1 MHSITCIDLPMR
13 ILLLTQWFQPEPNF
27 KGLPLAMALREK
39 GHDVEVLTGFPN
51 YPGGK
56 LYLGYRMKLWKRET
70 MDGITVNRAILYP
83 SHDQS
88 AVRRIFNYVS
98 FAISSMLISFW
109 LKRPD
114 VVYVYC
120 PPMTAAAGAIALR
133 VFRKVPYV
141 IDIQDLWPD
150 TLASTGMVKSGLV
163 MRLVGAWS
171 AFAMRYAEALIVLS
185 PGFKRRLLERN
196 VQSPIHVIPNW
207 APPEIEE
214 QAKLLPAKAPSS
226 PTELN
231 ILFAGNMG
239 KAQALETVIGAAQRL
254 IHEAPMIRFTFI
266 GGGVD
271 VEALRAAS
279 HAAGTDN
286 IVFLPPRPVAD
297 MGPVFADADALLVH
311 LRDDPLF
318 SITIPSKTQ
327 AYLAMGRPILMGVR
341 GDAADMVEAAGA
353 GITFIPEN
361 ADSLA
366 EAAIALLSMTNEA
379 RTAMGYAASKYY
391 RKHLSFAHGVASL
404 EKVLAVAAT
413 TASLSRSSPPI

>member
-1 MHSITCIDLPMR
+1 MHSITCIDLTMR
-13 ILLLTQWFQPEPNF
+13 ILILTQWFQPEPNF
-27 KGLPLAMALREK
+27 KGLPLAKALRK
-39 GHDVEVLTGFPN
+39 MGHDVEVLTGFPN

-56 LYLGYRMKLWKRET
+56 LYSGYRIKLWKREV
-70 MDGITVNRAILYP
+70 MDGIVVNRALLYP

-88 AVRRIFNYVS
+88 AVRRIFNYAS
-98 FAISSMLISFW
+98 FAISSMLVSFCI
-109 LKRPD
+109 KRPD

-133 VFRKVPYV
+133 VLRKVPYV

-150 TLASTGMVKSGLV
+150 TLASTGMIKSELV

-171 AFAMRYAEALIVLS
+171 AFAMRKAQALIVLS
-185 PGFKRRLLERN
+185 PGFKRRLLERH
-196 VQSPIHVIPNW
+196 VLSPIHVIPNW

-214 QAKLLPAKAPSS
+214 QAKSVPVKASS
-226 PTELN
+226 NGAELN

-239 KAQALETVIGAAQRL
+239 KAQALETVIGAAKRL
-254 IHEAPMIRFTFI
+254 ILDAPMIRFTFI
-266 GGGVD
+266 GSGVE

-286 IVFLPPRPVAD
+286 IIFLPPRPVAD

-353 GITFIPEN
+353 GIAFIPES

-366 EAAIALLSMTNEA
+366 DAAIKLSNMSKESRA
-379 RTAMGYAASKYY
+379 AMGYAGSVYY
-391 RKHLSFAHGVASL
+391 QTHLSFEKGVQSL
-404 EKVLAVAAT
+404 ECVLSSAAST
-413 TASLSRSSPPI
+413 SV